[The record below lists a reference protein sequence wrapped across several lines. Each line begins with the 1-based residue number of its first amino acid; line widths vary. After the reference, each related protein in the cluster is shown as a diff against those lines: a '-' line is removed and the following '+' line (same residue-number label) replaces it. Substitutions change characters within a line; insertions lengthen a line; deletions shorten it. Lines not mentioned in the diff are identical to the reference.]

1 MEFIKFSEKVKNDFI
16 LPDDLSQKNQNDL
29 AKYYFNLKQNLNDN
43 LDEEKD
49 KKTKKKKQPKQGVM
63 EKEEEEEKKKEEKEG
78 GVFKIKIGISDS
90 SSKSELSSTDKEN
103 KIEATYKDKTVTIP
117 KNIKFGTHSN
127 SSLYESLARELVF
140 QIFHYP
146 EMAFFKYKIDLSKNS
161 ISDNISIWLEGKNKE
176 NENYYL
182 IDFLNYCV
190 NNKNTKDSSLSNNIG
205 EIINNNQNI
214 KCNISD
220 EITNIINNNP
230 ANIIIEKKKND
241 KINLTG
247 DFDFIIPNINNKLLL
262 EIFNDK
268 KIAPFIFYGNI
279 DIDKDQDFDIIGEIK
294 ESAENHRSFKHQ
306 IQKYILMISHFL
318 DSKTDSYQ
326 EKFLHFNYKRKKI
339 LFYVFNG
346 EYQNFLRIMTT
357 FKINREKFKNLNE
370 YKNDDYYKGIINK
383 FNNEQDN
390 KTHFLHLIIYS
401 GLAFIFLYIPDIL
414 SINYQKIIDS
424 NKFEKAISNLEEKL
438 NKQTEKYNEQNK
450 KYNEQTEKLNKQTE
464 KLNKQTEEN
473 KKITEKY
480 NKLSKEFNK
489 YKEDNNEIIKK
500 LFNEINQLKK
510 NSGYNNISNSENPD
524 NNNISNL
531 NIYSENLNAP
541 SENTN
546 INNFNNNISNEFKE
560 NNNK

>member
-1 MEFIKFSEKVKNDFI
+1 MEFQKFSEKVKNDFI
-16 LPDDLSQKNQNDL
+16 LPDNLSQKNQNDL

-43 LDEEKD
+43 LDEEKN

-63 EKEEEEEKKKEEKEG
+63 KKEEKEG
-78 GVFKIKIGISDS
+78 GEKIFKIKIGISDS

-103 KIEATYKDKTVTIP
+103 KIEVTYKDKTVTIP

-161 ISDNISIWLEGKNKE
+161 ITDNISIWLEGKNKE

-190 NNKNTKDSSLSNNIG
+190 KNKNTNDSSLSNNIS

-214 KCNISD
+214 KYNISD
-220 EITNIINNNP
+220 EITNIINKNP
-230 ANIIIEKKKND
+230 ANIEKEKND
-241 KINLTG
+241 KFNFTG

-306 IQKYILMISHFL
+306 IQKYILIISHFL

-346 EYQNFLRIMTT
+346 EYQNFLSIMTT
-357 FKINREKFKNLNE
+357 FKINREKFKKLNE
-370 YKNDDYYKGIINK
+370 YKDDVYYKGIINK

-424 NKFEKAISNLEEKL
+424 NKFEKEILNLK
-438 NKQTEKYNEQNK
+438 EKYNE
-450 KYNEQTEKLNKQTE
+450 
-464 KLNKQTEEN
+464 QTEEN

-480 NKLSKEFNK
+480 NKLSKKFDK
-489 YKEDNNEIIKK
+489 YKEENSELIKK

-510 NSGYNNISNSENPD
+510 NSGNNNISNSENPD
-524 NNNISNL
+524 NNNINNL
-531 NIYSENLNAP
+531 NIYSQNFNAP

-546 INNFNNNISNEFKE
+546 INNFNNINNNVSNEFKN